1 METFPALPPTPKIG
15 LFEGIILKLVSCGFS
30 GKPCLMAPTREMASL
45 PCKRDLCLLS
55 ANSTGHR
62 KLLFKE
68 KLEERENTES
78 ICIHSYGKLILMYK
92 LRNFFCR
99 HILN

>member
-62 KLLFKE
+62 KL
-68 KLEERENTES
+68 TV
-78 ICIHSYGKLILMYK
+78 
-92 LRNFFCR
+92 
-99 HILN
+99 